1 MNRKRFNIGVYSLL
15 LLAFAGAIMLL
26 DFTDNAPEAI
36 LTKTAYSLYSD
47 TGTSYYDAPNGK
59 ETNVLYLEESRAT
72 EDMPPKK
79 AGERWLGYG
88 EVKVEQPIDGWAKV
102 DIGDGEAPLYVQE
115 QSLYVQ
121 EVPMFE
127 GRKSEGGLSNLP
139 PVWMIII
146 MGVALYFLLLMPCSI
161 VFRFF
166 FKNNNEDT
174 HDSTGKINLQ
184 FRLMAIAALVY
195 FVLLIFAQY
204 MCGFNLD
211 NNWFVRSGYL
221 DSVFLAV
228 INIAVGLVGT
238 AALVY
243 SLLTMFLT
251 NCAVNVDSFGHFL
264 RRIGF
269 SGLILLVAGL
279 YFGLVF
285 LGVLVGVLIAGFVA
299 VAIFKALS
307 ASSSKPD
314 TFRRCRNCQYSC
326 GDKATCV
333 REHYVE
339 DVDRYTCDDFEPNV
353 R

>member
-139 PVWMIII
+139 PVWMMII

-238 AALVY
+238 AAL
-243 SLLTMFLT
+243 
-251 NCAVNVDSFGHFL
+251 
-264 RRIGF
+264 
-269 SGLILLVAGL
+269 L